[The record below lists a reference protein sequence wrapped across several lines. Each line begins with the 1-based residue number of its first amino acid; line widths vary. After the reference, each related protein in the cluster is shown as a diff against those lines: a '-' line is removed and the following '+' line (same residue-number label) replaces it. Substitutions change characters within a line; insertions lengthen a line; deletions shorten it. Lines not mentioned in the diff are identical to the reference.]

1 MKTLS
6 LKLDESVF
14 EETEDILKERRIPR
28 NRYINEAVEF
38 YNRYHKRKE
47 LAKAFAKAST
57 LARDSSME
65 VNAEFDRLIDEG
77 AI

>member
-6 LKLDESVF
+6 LKLKESVF
-14 EETEDILKERRIPR
+14 EETEDILKEKGIPR
-28 NRYINEAVEF
+28 NRYINEALEF
-38 YNRYHKRKE
+38 YNRYQKRKN
-47 LAKAFAKAST
+47 LANAFAKASEIV
-57 LARDSSME
+57 RDSSME

>member
-47 LAKAFAKAST
+47 LAKAFAEAST